1 MFPCR
6 ERMPNAPLKTLRDGI
21 RTCPQPACERWS
33 KWAGTTRPDFQ
44 RIMHHAA
51 NGFAAGGVAPAPLI
65 PLLRRRRPTLTA
77 ASRSTSPVLAS
88 NVWRNVSGLSLRQLA
103 VSPAVIDRLVGRG
116 RPVCGGRPC
125 PTVGQ
130 CLRLSREPD
139 PVVGVAIAREY
150 LGDET
155 HSQYHT
161 GAAPD
166 CLLVLISVRS
176 A

>member
-1 MFPCR
+1 MEFVPARGLCANDG
-6 ERMPNAPLKTLRDGI
+6 PNGLGLHDLTFK
-21 RTCPQPACERWS
+21 
-33 KWAGTTRPDFQ
+33 

-51 NGFAAGGVAPAPLI
+51 KGFAAGGV
-65 PLLRRRRPTLTA
+65 

-88 NVWRNVSGLSLRQLA
+88 SVRRNVSGLSLRQLA
-103 VSPAVIDRLVGRG
+103 VSPTVIDRLVGRG
-116 RPVCGGRPC
+116 RPVCGGGPC

-130 CLRLSREPD
+130 CLCLSREPD

-155 HSQYHT
+155 HRQYHT

-166 CLLVLISVRS
+166 RLLVLINVRS